1 MKLTA
6 TDTEPA
12 HHARDRGRR
21 ISLER
26 YRRTAP
32 ANARRHQG
40 RCRSGE
46 GKLARDVSRPGHEAD
61 AQTSVSGDCSD
72 GVIAQA
78 YDDLA
83 DVKDGG
89 SYCGENLR
97 H

>member
-1 MKLTA
+1 
-6 TDTEPA
+6 
-12 HHARDRGRR
+12 
-21 ISLER
+21 
-26 YRRTAP
+26 
-32 ANARRHQG
+32 
-40 RCRSGE
+40 
-46 GKLARDVSRPGHEAD
+46 VSRPGHEAD